1 MNLITLCNIRVLK
14 LSNTLVTVPTGQIAT
29 SRDLPQTPLQIYAVP
44 SLREKPLVLLRDR
57 KTRRWSSL
65 GSNYNPETLSKNEW
79 PSEKLRIQDSNV
91 HFFFACLCVHCAWYV
106 NITQSRNSSRQFK
119 SGSVPR
125 DESGRITF
133 HNIIFCQ
140 VGPSSRETCCCCYKA
155 VLLEVKQRKNM
166 VLSTYLHL
174 CNTDLSFVICVL
186 QRKKSWI
193 FVSLEARCQLKE
205 MTTLFSRVRFYLDI
219 KNEMEVT
226 KSKYDRCLLSVKFH
240 QSANTQTSNCYAVT
254 RRYAWM
260 CPTNVLESN
269 MSNRWYLPAYEPR
282 FFLAGEL

>member
-1 MNLITLCNIRVLK
+1 MLVGNVSCLKSSYENFLPCSEDRPPLGWLMNLITLCNIRVLK

-65 GSNYNPETLSKNEW
+65 GSNYNPETLSKMNDHQKVAH
-79 PSEKLRIQDSNV
+79 PRQQCAL
-91 HFFFACLCVHCAWYV
+91 FFACLCVHCAWYV

-155 VLLEVKQRKNM
+155 VLLEAKQRK
-166 VLSTYLHL
+166 TW
-174 CNTDLSFVICVL
+174 F
-186 QRKKSWI
+186 
-193 FVSLEARCQLKE
+193 
-205 MTTLFSRVRFYLDI
+205 
-219 KNEMEVT
+219 
-226 KSKYDRCLLSVKFH
+226 
-240 QSANTQTSNCYAVT
+240 
-254 RRYAWM
+254 
-260 CPTNVLESN
+260 
-269 MSNRWYLPAYEPR
+269 
-282 FFLAGEL
+282 